1 MKNILEP
8 WRKFLIEQ
16 EAGVSGPEGVSKIA
30 TQPQRTLLTK
40 FSLEKVKPTLM
51 SLYANAFKKV
61 ERANYAKKG
70 DDDVIAGTF
79 LRNNKINPSTNSMY
93 AHYLDDI
100 KAGYFDSR
108 RRKKVGRPMNDKK
121 FLKWVYH
128 TYIGP
133 GFADSLRAV
142 GNPNIFYYN
151 HESNSIA
158 PVSEASQKNPS
169 LIFVSD
175 GRGGVAMDPT
185 SQGAFKGVF
194 GSGRNVLEEFIKKKN
209 LIANGVAVV
218 GLDKFE
224 DMRQAEFVTTEE
236 LDHVFEYLTTVAV
249 KKQTALDK
257 KEKRFTVLNKKREKV
272 GDIIDRPEREYQA
285 IVGGS
290 RGFTPIDD
298 LIGVAGN
305 FIKAFWDKAAIDFG
319 ITGFNQQKTKMF
331 KLYNKVVFNDEE
343 LPKAAR
349 VRKNYGVGR
358 TETVKD
364 MLDYMNMTQEIK
376 IAIQFVMEKMRK
388 KGVKSIDDLCADKN
402 FNLRQQIEQPDRSF
416 KASMLVPA
424 ICKKS
429 LKVKDPLSG
438 EGMTS
443 EDFRKKL
450 NTVYQERY
458 VEKTK

>member
-16 EAGVSGPEGVSKIA
+16 EGGVSGPEGVSKIA

-61 ERANYAKKG
+61 ERANQQRKGYAE
-70 DDDVIAGTF
+70 DIAKTF
-79 LRNNKINPSTNSMY
+79 LEKNNIKPEDNGMY

-100 KAGYFDSR
+100 KVSRFNLFR
-108 RRKKVGRPMNDKK
+108 RRKKFGEPKSDKK
-121 FLKWVYH
+121 FLQWVYH

-133 GFADSLRAV
+133 GLADTLRAV
-142 GNPNIFYYN
+142 GAPNIFYYN
-151 HESNSIA
+151 HESKSIA
-158 PVSEASQKNPS
+158 PVSKASPKNPAF
-169 LIFVSD
+169 IFVSD
-175 GRGGVAMDPT
+175 GRGGVAMDPK
-185 SQGAFKGVF
+185 SRKSYPAVF
-194 GSGRNVLEEFIKKKN
+194 GSGLEVITNFIEKQN
-209 LIANGVAVV
+209 LIANSVAVV

-224 DMRQAEFVTTEE
+224 DMRNAEFVTTEE
-236 LDHVFEYLTTVAV
+236 LDHVFEYLTTVAII
-249 KKQTALDK
+249 KQAALDK
-257 KEKRFTVLNKKREKV
+257 KEKIFKIRDKKA
-272 GDIIDRPEREYQA
+272 GYIIDRPEREGQA
-285 IVGGS
+285 IVGEPS
-290 RGFTPIDD
+290 VFTPIDE
-298 LIGVAGN
+298 LIEVTYQFINAFWKN
-305 FIKAFWDKAAIDFG
+305 AAKKAKVDKSKIKAE
-319 ITGFNQQKTKMF
+319 
-331 KLYNKVVFNDEE
+331 KLYNKVVFNVFNDEE
-343 LPKAAR
+343 LPKAAK

-358 TETVKD
+358 TESVKD
-364 MLDYMNMTQEIK
+364 MLEYIGMSQETK

-402 FNLRQQIEQPDRSF
+402 FNLRQQIEQPDQSF
-416 KASMLVPA
+416 KASMLVPV
-424 ICKKS
+424 ICKKPS

-458 VEKTK
+458 LK

>member
-70 DDDVIAGTF
+70 KAHVIAKTF
-79 LRNNKINPSTNSMY
+79 LDNNEIKPEDNGMY

-100 KAGYFDSR
+100 KVSR
-108 RRKKVGRPMNDKK
+108 FNLFKRSKKFGEPKKNKK
-121 FLKWVYH
+121 FLQWVYH

-142 GNPNIFYYN
+142 GAPNIFYYN

-158 PVSEASQKNPS
+158 PVSEASPKNPS

-218 GLDKFE
+218 GLGKFE

-249 KKQTALDK
+249 KKQAALDK
-257 KEKRFTVLNKKREKV
+257 KEKIFKIRDKKA
-272 GDIIDRPEREYQA
+272 GYIIDRPEREYQA
-285 IVGGS
+285 IVGAP

-298 LIGVAGN
+298 LIGVTGN
-305 FIKAFWDKAAIDFG
+305 FIKAFWNKAAIDAG
-319 ITGFNQQKTKMF
+319 ITGFKRQKTKMF
-331 KLYNKVVFNDEE
+331 KLYNKVVFNDDDEA
-343 LPKAAR
+343 LPKAAT
-349 VRKNYGVGR
+349 VRKDYGVGR

-388 KGVKSIDDLCADKN
+388 KGVKSIDDLCAGKN
-402 FNLRQQIEQPDRSF
+402 FNLRQQIEQPDQSF
-416 KASMLVPA
+416 KASMLVPV
-424 ICKKS
+424 ICKKPS

-450 NTVYQERY
+450 NMVYQERY
-458 VEKTK
+458 LK